1 MDLRFCSL
9 RFRVTV
15 KVASLTVGCR
25 ATFQPGDNAILLG
38 SRRWRR
44 CVLQPRE
51 WQGPTS
57 STAASPIVELP
68 VATVGNGRSWRPL
81 LLAQGAVGRGWAKVS
96 NLAVTGRSTTHD
108 GRRHPTHSGRWRRR
122 NAGGKAD
129 KHLAWVAGLRSRA
142 YRLDCDSTDGA
153 HKGGRHG
160 TVCGD

>member
-1 MDLRFCSL
+1 MTVKSSSEIADKTWTYGFRSL

-25 ATFQPGDNAILLG
+25 GIFQPGDNAILLG

-68 VATVGNGRSWRPL
+68 VATVGNSRSSRPL

-108 GRRHPTHSGRWRRR
+108 GRRHPTHSSRPRISER
-122 NAGGKAD
+122 A
-129 KHLAWVAGLRSRA
+129 AGLLWNWTFA
-142 YRLDCDSTDGA
+142 DA
-153 HKGGRHG
+153 A
-160 TVCGD
+160 